1 MAFLRKKN
9 SLHCAACRFI
19 FYNNPKPTV
28 NVLLKDAK
36 GNILLVR
43 RAVPPFKGW
52 WDLPGGFMQYGEDPC
67 QTLRRELKEELGFAL
82 PASIRFLG
90 LFHEYY
96 ENEGNREE
104 RYSLLVLVYGARL
117 SRHASLK
124 PHDDVSDYRF
134 FHPDELPKRIAFPSL
149 RSFLKQ

>member
-1 MAFLRKKN
+1 M
-9 SLHCAACRFI
+9 
-19 FYNNPKPTV
+19 

-36 GNILLVR
+36 GRILFVR

-52 WDLPGGFMQYGEDPC
+52 WDLPGGFMQYGENPGK
-67 QTLRRELKEELGFAL
+67 TLRRELKEELGITL
-82 PASIRFLG
+82 SASVRLLG

-96 ENEGNREE
+96 ENEGNRDE

-117 SRHASLK
+117 TSNDSLT

-134 FHPDELPKRIAFPSL
+134 FLPDELPKRIAFPSL
-149 RSFLKQ
+149 RSFLQQFGTGSGLGF